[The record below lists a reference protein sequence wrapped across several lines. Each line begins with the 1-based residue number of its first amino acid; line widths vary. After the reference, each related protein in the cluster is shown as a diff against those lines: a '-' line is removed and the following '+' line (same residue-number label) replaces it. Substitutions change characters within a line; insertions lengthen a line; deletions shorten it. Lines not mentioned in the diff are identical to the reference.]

1 MTAFIVALCASL
13 ALAFWRLAATAFE
26 AAYYC
31 AKNGERSKAWRFIL
45 RGIFCAF
52 WLSLM
57 IAPVVRFFDSFDV
70 ISIDEAPPT
79 VAPKRST
86 DLRV

>member
-1 MTAFIVALCASL
+1 MTAYFIAFGVALGL
-13 ALAFWRLAATAFE
+13 ALARLAASQFE

-70 ISIDEAPPT
+70 ISIDEAPPM